1 MAIIERSIDINA
13 DPERIWSVLAHD
25 FAKVGD
31 WTSVVLTS
39 APNTA
44 VSAPGD
50 ATVGGRVCTAPGF
63 GDVKETFTSYDEQGR
78 KFSYKADGL
87 PGFVTNVTN
96 SWSVTGSGSNKSRV
110 AMKIDLTTGGIGKI
124 MTPILKNQMGKAGST
139 MLDELKAYVERGE
152 ISAKKKKQL
161 AKLSKKK

>member
-1 MAIIERSIDINA
+1 MTIIERSIEINA
-13 DPERIWSVLAHD
+13 TPERIWSVLAHD

-39 APNTA
+39 APNTD
-44 VSAPGD
+44 VGAPDD

-63 GDVKETFTSYDEQGR
+63 GDVKETFTTYDEAGR

-87 PGFVTNVTN
+87 PGFVKNVTN
-96 SWSVTGSGSNKSRV
+96 SWSVTAQGENTSMV
-110 AMKIDLTTGGIGKI
+110 AMKMNLTTGGIGKV

-139 MLDELKAYVERGE
+139 MLDELKVYIERGE

-161 AKLSKKK
+161 AKLAKK